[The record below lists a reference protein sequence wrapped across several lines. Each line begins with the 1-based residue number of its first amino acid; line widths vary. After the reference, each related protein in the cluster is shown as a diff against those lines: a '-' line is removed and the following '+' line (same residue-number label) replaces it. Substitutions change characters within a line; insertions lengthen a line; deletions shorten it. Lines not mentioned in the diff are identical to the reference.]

1 MSQLE
6 RPNLRVCPQCPE
18 PFDDHIV
25 MPTSAD
31 PLDGGIIL
39 CPHKGCECVTMW
51 SPAGR
56 DVARIPSDA
65 EVATLR
71 RELQEVLGR

>member
-1 MSQLE
+1 MPQLE
-6 RPNLRVCPQCPE
+6 RPDIRACAQCPD

-25 MPTSAD
+25 MPTAVD
-31 PLDGGIIL
+31 PMDGGIIL
-39 CPHKGCECVTMW
+39 CPHQDCECVITW
-51 SPAGR
+51 SPVGR
-56 DVARIPSDA
+56 DVARIPSED